1 MKKGFALLTMV
12 LILVIAFCTTGTVMG
27 MENGKERMD
36 ESGYKQVE
44 KEYVTQVKSYLQKEG
59 YENSGVVLTKVIY
72 EDGSREY
79 TLNVHHKR
87 ITKLS
92 ETEQEFLRS
101 ELIKFAIH
109 QDRISEEILLVVFS

>member
-1 MKKGFALLTMV
+1 
-12 LILVIAFCTTGTVMG
+12 MG

-59 YENSGVVLTKVIY
+59 YENSGVILTKVIY

-79 TLNVHHKR
+79 TLSVHHKR
-87 ITKLS
+87 ILKLS
-92 ETEQEFLRS
+92 EFERESLC
-101 ELIKFAIH
+101 EALKNCAI
-109 QDRISEEILLVVFS
+109 QQEEIAEEVLLVVFS